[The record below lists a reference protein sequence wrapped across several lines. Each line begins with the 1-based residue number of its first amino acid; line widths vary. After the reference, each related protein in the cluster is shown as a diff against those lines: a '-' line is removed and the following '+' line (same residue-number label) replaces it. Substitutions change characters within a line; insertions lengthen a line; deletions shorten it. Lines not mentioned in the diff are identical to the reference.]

1 MTRNTRSPGKVSAWL
16 PLPALLLMMAP
27 ALVLT
32 RPALANEAL
41 GDLEVQARLIDTAP
55 SKSSHGAAMTG
66 EARIEVVV
74 QARVPASD
82 LSVRV
87 LRSDGTPWTA
97 ASRPFDAG
105 RPAWSRVGVGAAAEL
120 DAGAPSLGASEA
132 ARAVLGVPLERAGV
146 HEIVIEISAN
156 GPDGSLRGESVVVA
170 PLGVA
175 RPGPE
180 DDGTVV
186 NFRLE
191 VRP

>member
-1 MTRNTRSPGKVSAWL
+1 MTQQDCRPPGRTPPWL
-16 PLPALLLMMAP
+16 LFFFLPTLALAP
-27 ALVLT
+27 A
-32 RPALANEAL
+32 RPALATEAL

-55 SKSSHGAAMTG
+55 SRSSPGAAITG

-74 QARVPASD
+74 QARVPVSD

-87 LRSDGTPWTA
+87 LHPDGKPWTA
-97 ASRPFDAG
+97 ASRPFDPG
-105 RPAWSRVGVGAAAEL
+105 RPAWSRVGAGAAAGL